1 VESVD
6 DQELL
11 LFGER
16 HVLVASTLADGH
28 QKPFFEVI
36 AIVEHLWK
44 EEVQKRPELSEAIL
58 QRCSSEQEPV
68 G

>member
-1 VESVD
+1 MESVD

-44 EEVQKRPELSEAIL
+44 EEV
-58 QRCSSEQEPV
+58 
-68 G
+68 